1 MKKYQPSG
9 AGGTRSP
16 PATPAKSK
24 MAASGPQKGRR
35 GLERG
40 PTSLAQQSIYEVS
53 QLFVGS
59 VFALEVSVK
68 YLKVT
73 FSCAQKP
80 VKFRSGFIYY
90 KNVN

>member
-1 MKKYQPSG
+1 MVGNFDGGMCNPSFG
-9 AGGTRSP
+9 
-16 PATPAKSK
+16 
-24 MAASGPQKGRR
+24 
-35 GLERG
+35 
-40 PTSLAQQSIYEVS
+40 SLAQQSTYEVS

-59 VFALEVSVK
+59 VFALELSVK

-90 KNVN
+90 ENVN

>member
-1 MKKYQPSG
+1 MDTTPPVRFCVPPC
-9 AGGTRSP
+9 AFLSP
-16 PATPAKSK
+16 ILCVSVSPNV
-24 MAASGPQKGRR
+24 
-35 GLERG
+35 
-40 PTSLAQQSIYEVS
+40 SLAQQSIYEVS

-59 VFALEVSVK
+59 VFALELSVK

-90 KNVN
+90 ENVN